1 MRRSTKR
8 HYAILTIVIFLIEV
22 FIALYINDSFIRP
35 FLGDV
40 LVVGLI
46 YCAVMAITSY
56 RVVIVAI
63 GTLIFSYMVELA
75 QYAQVVDLLGL
86 SDNKWARIIIGTSFS
101 WWDMVC
107 YTIGFI
113 IILLIEKNKRIMKIS
128 Q

>member
-1 MRRSTKR
+1 MKRSLKIK
-8 HYAILTIVIFLIEV
+8 YAILAIVIFLIEV

-46 YCAVMAITSY
+46 YCAVMAFTSY
-56 RVVIVAI
+56 RVVTIAI

-75 QYAQVVDLLGL
+75 QYAQVVNLLGL
-86 SDNKWARIIIGTSFS
+86 SNNKWARIIIGTSFS

-107 YTIGFI
+107 YTLGFI

>member
-1 MRRSTKR
+1 
-8 HYAILTIVIFLIEV
+8 
-22 FIALYINDSFIRP
+22 
-35 FLGDV
+35 
-40 LVVGLI
+40 
-46 YCAVMAITSY
+46 
-56 RVVIVAI
+56 
-63 GTLIFSYMVELA
+63 MVELA

-113 IILLIEKNKRIMKIS
+113 IILLIEKNKRIMKIN

>member
-1 MRRSTKR
+1 
-8 HYAILTIVIFLIEV
+8 
-22 FIALYINDSFIRP
+22 
-35 FLGDV
+35 
-40 LVVGLI
+40 
-46 YCAVMAITSY
+46 MAITSY
-56 RVVIVAI
+56 RVVMVAI

-113 IILLIEKNKRIMKIS
+113 IILLIEKNKRIMKIN

>member
-1 MRRSTKR
+1 MKRSLKIK
-8 HYAILTIVIFLIEV
+8 YAILAIVIFLIEV

-75 QYAQVVDLLGL
+75 QYAQVVNLLGL
-86 SDNKWARIIIGTSFS
+86 SNNKWARIIIGTSFS

-107 YTIGFI
+107 YTLGFI

>member
-8 HYAILTIVIFLIEV
+8 HYAILAIVIFLIEV
-22 FIALYINDSFIRP
+22 FIAFYINDSFIRP

>member
-1 MRRSTKR
+1 MKRSLKIK
-8 HYAILTIVIFLIEV
+8 YAILTVVLFIIEV
-22 FIALYINDSFIRP
+22 VIAIYINDSFIRP

-56 RVVIVAI
+56 RVVMVAI

-113 IILLIEKNKRIMKIS
+113 IILLIEKNKRIMKIN

>member
-1 MRRSTKR
+1 MKRSLKIK
-8 HYAILTIVIFLIEV
+8 YAILTVILFIIEV
-22 FIALYINDSFIRP
+22 VIAIYINDSFIRP

-56 RVVIVAI
+56 RVVMVAI
-63 GTLIFSYMVELA
+63 STLIFSYMVELA

-113 IILLIEKNKRIMKIS
+113 IILLIEKNKRIMKIN